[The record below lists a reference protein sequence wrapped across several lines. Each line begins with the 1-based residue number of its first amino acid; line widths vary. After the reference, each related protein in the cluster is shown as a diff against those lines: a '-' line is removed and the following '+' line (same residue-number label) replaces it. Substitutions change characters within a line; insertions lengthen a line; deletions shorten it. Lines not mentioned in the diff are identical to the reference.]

1 MLIDNFTSIWLHCET
16 VVKLYIQISFSLEF
30 PVVITENSYL
40 TSTNYAIFQ
49 ITYKI
54 IFVIEVGITGGRDK
68 HRINQSF
75 SSQSEWSY
83 FTMSFPSNLDQR
95 GSTYY
100 ISIVCLQNKSL
111 TNENNK
117 NRERVRSLKYTACNV
132 ICYRSFLQKI
142 VRPK

>member
-1 MLIDNFTSIWLHCET
+1 M
-16 VVKLYIQISFSLEF
+16 KLYIQISFSLEF

-49 ITYKI
+49 ITYEI

-95 GSTYY
+95 GSTYF

-117 NRERVRSLKYTACNV
+117 NRERVRALKYTACNV
-132 ICYRSFLQKI
+132 ICYRFFI
-142 VRPK
+142 

>member
-49 ITYKI
+49 IMYKI

-142 VRPK
+142 VR

>member
-54 IFVIEVGITGGRDK
+54 IFVIEVRITGGRDK

-142 VRPK
+142 VR

>member
-49 ITYKI
+49 I
-54 IFVIEVGITGGRDK
+54 GITGGRDK

-132 ICYRSFLQKI
+132 ICYRSFI
-142 VRPK
+142 